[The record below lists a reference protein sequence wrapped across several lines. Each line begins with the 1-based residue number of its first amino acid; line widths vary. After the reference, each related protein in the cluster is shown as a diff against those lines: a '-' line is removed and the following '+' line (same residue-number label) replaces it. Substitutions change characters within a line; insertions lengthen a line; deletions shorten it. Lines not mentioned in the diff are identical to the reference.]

1 LAILDVMT
9 LKRRDLLL
17 AAGLTL
23 VFGTSAS
30 ARVFV
35 EGGPDTLPRASKPR
49 RLSLRHASTGETFS
63 GPYRDD
69 IGPLPDAMIDLAWF
83 LRDHHQNVRG
93 PLFVETLDFLTDVMD
108 ESGETHAR
116 ILSAY
121 RTPQTNAML
130 ASRYFGVAE
139 KSQHLA
145 GRALDVTL
153 DSRLE
158 KTAGLARSM
167 SRGGVGWYPQS
178 HFIHLDSGP
187 VRNWT
192 MTASMSERSRKGGS
206 GAHDE
211 IEDFLV
217 KRPSRPLTV
226 AERLKL
232 QRLFA
237 RKLATPVGKQRVHQ
251 IWK

>member
-1 LAILDVMT
+1 MN

-30 ARVFV
+30 ARILI
-35 EGGPDTLPRASKPR
+35 EGGPDTLPTHSRPR

-63 GPYRDD
+63 GPFRDD
-69 IGPLPDAMIDLAWF
+69 VGPLPDAMIDLSWF
-83 LRDHHQNVRG
+83 LRDHHENVRG
-93 PLFVETLDFLTDVMD
+93 PLFVETLDFLADVM
-108 ESGETHAR
+108 EGSGGHRATV
-116 ILSAY
+116 LSAY
-121 RTPQTNAML
+121 RTQKTNAML
-130 ASRYFGVAE
+130 ATRYFGVAE

-145 GRALDVTL
+145 GRAIDVTL
-153 DSRLE
+153 DTKLD
-158 KTAGLARSM
+158 KTAGLARTM

-187 VRNWT
+187 VRNWIVN
-192 MTASMSERSRKGGS
+192 ASMEERQKNGKGRPAS
-206 GAHDE
+206 AKDP

-226 AERLKL
+226 TERLKL
-232 QRLFA
+232 QRA
-237 RKLATPVGKQRVHQ
+237 LAKKQAQPR
-251 IWK
+251 

>member
-1 LAILDVMT
+1 MN

-23 VFGTSAS
+23 VFGSSAS
-30 ARVFV
+30 ARILI
-35 EGGPDTLPRASKPR
+35 EGGGELPSAPSAPR

-63 GPYRDD
+63 GPYRDNV
-69 IGPLPDAMIDLAWF
+69 GPLPDAMIDLAWF

-93 PLFVETLDFLTDVMD
+93 PLFVETLDFLSDVMD
-108 ESGETHAR
+108 EAGETRATV
-116 ILSAY
+116 LSAY
-121 RTPQTNAML
+121 RTPHTNAML

-145 GRALDVTL
+145 GRAIDVTL

-178 HFIHLDSGP
+178 HFIHLDTGP

-192 MTASMSERSRKGGS
+192 MTASMAERSRKGGN
-206 GAHDE
+206 APDAV
-211 IEDFLV
+211 EDFLV

-226 AERLKL
+226 SERLKL
-232 QRLFA
+232 QRALA
-237 RKLATPVGKQRVHQ
+237 RKQATPVGKQRVHQ
-251 IWK
+251 IWKSAAEHE

>member
-1 LAILDVMT
+1 
-9 LKRRDLLL
+9 
-17 AAGLTL
+17 
-23 VFGTSAS
+23 
-30 ARVFV
+30 
-35 EGGPDTLPRASKPR
+35 
-49 RLSLRHASTGETFS
+49 
-63 GPYRDD
+63 
-69 IGPLPDAMIDLAWF
+69 MIDLARF
-83 LRDHHQNVRG
+83 LRDHHENVRG
-93 PLFVETLDFLTDVMD
+93 PLFVETLDFLSDVMD
-108 ESGETHAR
+108 EGAETHATV
-116 ILSAY
+116 LSAY
-121 RTPQTNAML
+121 RTKKTNAML
-130 ASRYFGVAE
+130 ATHYFGVAE

-145 GRALDVTL
+145 GRAIDVTL

-192 MTASMSERSRKGGS
+192 MTASMAERSRKGGGGGGS
-206 GAHDE
+206 HDA

-217 KRPSRPLTV
+217 KRPARPLTV

-232 QRLFA
+232 QRA
-237 RKLATPVGKQRVHQ
+237 LAHNQAKPIGKQRIHQ